1 MGKINDV
8 LTCNNDVLT
17 DETTAVHF
25 LLKMNYIHC
34 TLVQWIKPDT
44 RSNGV

>member
-1 MGKINDV
+1 MGEINDV